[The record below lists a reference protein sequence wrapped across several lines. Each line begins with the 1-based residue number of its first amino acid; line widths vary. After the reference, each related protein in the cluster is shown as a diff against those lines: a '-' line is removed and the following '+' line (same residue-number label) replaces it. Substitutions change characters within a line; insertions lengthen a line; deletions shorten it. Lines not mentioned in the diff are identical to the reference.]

1 MNNLEEFEI
10 AYNKYTGRDTSAPVE
25 RLKHPVPGITY
36 KYQYANDML
45 AFWNAARAGLIAQLE
60 AAQKERD
67 EFRLAFQQNEQAKQE
82 LFAQKDLLITAN
94 LNISRRAEKAEAE
107 LSAANE
113 KLKGEQVPVE
123 YQYRYHNH
131 GTGCGEWCR
140 VLTKE
145 RYEELQREHAGDND
159 FVFRMLFTAPQKP
172 INIDA
177 SVIRDANRY
186 RFLRDEDSWG
196 EDSDSWDWETKTGL
210 ISWENLCDVRLD
222 DFDAAIDARMAASDI
237 PPFNVIKSG
246 FTVEGE

>member
-1 MNNLEEFEI
+1 MNNIEELREHCEEMMSI
-10 AYNKYTGRDTSAPVE
+10 SPLRYAYIPASSI
-25 RLKHPVPGITY
+25 IT
-36 KYQYANDML
+36 
-45 AFWNAARAGLIAQLE
+45 LID
-60 AAQKERD
+60 R
-67 EFRLAFQQNEQAKQE
+67 
-82 LFAQKDLLITAN
+82 I
-94 LNISRRAEKAEAE
+94 EKAEAE

-246 FTVEGE
+246 FTVEGNADAE

>member
-1 MNNLEEFEI
+1 MNNIEELREHCEEMMSI
-10 AYNKYTGRDTSAPVE
+10 SPLRYAYIPASSI
-25 RLKHPVPGITY
+25 IT
-36 KYQYANDML
+36 
-45 AFWNAARAGLIAQLE
+45 LID
-60 AAQKERD
+60 R
-67 EFRLAFQQNEQAKQE
+67 
-82 LFAQKDLLITAN
+82 I
-94 LNISRRAEKAEAE
+94 EKAEAA

-159 FVFRMLFTAPQKP
+159 FAFRMLFTAPQKP

-196 EDSDSWDWETKTGL
+196 EDSDSWVWETKTGL

-246 FTVEGE
+246 FTVEGNADAE

>member
-1 MNNLEEFEI
+1 
-10 AYNKYTGRDTSAPVE
+10 
-25 RLKHPVPGITY
+25 
-36 KYQYANDML
+36 
-45 AFWNAARAGLIAQLE
+45 
-60 AAQKERD
+60 
-67 EFRLAFQQNEQAKQE
+67 
-82 LFAQKDLLITAN
+82 
-94 LNISRRAEKAEAE
+94 
-107 LSAANE
+107 
-113 KLKGEQVPVE
+113 LKGEQVPVE

-159 FVFRMLFTAPQKP
+159 FAFRMLFTAPQKP

-196 EDSDSWDWETKTGL
+196 EDSDSWVWETKTGL

-246 FTVEGE
+246 FTVEGNADAE

>member
-1 MNNLEEFEI
+1 MMNNLEELREHCEEMMAI
-10 AYNKYTGRDTSAPVE
+10 SPMRYAYIPASSIITLIE
-25 RLKHPVPGITY
+25 RI
-36 KYQYANDML
+36 
-45 AFWNAARAGLIAQLE
+45 
-60 AAQKERD
+60 
-67 EFRLAFQQNEQAKQE
+67 
-82 LFAQKDLLITAN
+82 
-94 LNISRRAEKAEAE
+94 EKAEAE

-113 KLKGEQVPVE
+113 KLKGDQVPVE
-123 YQYRYHNH
+123 YQCRYHNH
-131 GTGCGEWCR
+131 GTGSGEWCR

-159 FVFRMLFTAPQKP
+159 FAFRMLFTAPQKP

-246 FTVEGE
+246 FTVEE